1 VSDQREIPH
10 VLVLHG
16 PNLNLLGLRE
26 PAVYGTQSLAD
37 VDTALEALAE
47 ELGIEVA
54 CRQSNQEGELIDW
67 VHEALERFDGVLMNP
82 GGYTHT
88 SVALRDA
95 IASIAKPCVEVH
107 LSNVHKREAF
117 RHTSLTAG
125 VCVGVVM
132 GFGVDSYLLGL
143 RALVAHLHKL
153 APVTPGTSTAP
164 ARTRR
169 ARTPKRR
176 TQRS

>member
-1 VSDQREIPH
+1 MASTRENPH

-26 PAVYGTQSLAD
+26 PEVYGTQTLAD
-37 VDTALEALAE
+37 VDAALETLADS
-47 ELGIEVA
+47 LGVDVA
-54 CRQSNQEGELIDW
+54 CRQSNHEGELIEW
-67 VHEALERFDGVLMNP
+67 LHEARERFDAVLINP

-95 IASIAKPCVEVH
+95 IAAIGKPCVEVH
-107 LSNVHKREAF
+107 LSNVHGREAF

-132 GFGVDSYLLGL
+132 GFGLDSYLLGL
-143 RALVAHLHKL
+143 RALA
-153 APVTPGTSTAP
+153 ARFARSTAD
-164 ARTRR
+164 AKSRARR
-169 ARTPKRR
+169 AKAPPKR
-176 TQRS
+176 S